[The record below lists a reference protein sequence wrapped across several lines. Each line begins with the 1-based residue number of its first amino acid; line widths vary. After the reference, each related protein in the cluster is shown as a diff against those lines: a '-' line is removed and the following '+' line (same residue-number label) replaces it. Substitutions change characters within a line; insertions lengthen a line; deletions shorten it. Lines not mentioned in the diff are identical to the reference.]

1 MDEQTKGNGRGKA
14 EGSRQTQFKPGQSGN
29 PSGLSKG
36 ITDPPSGSQRPVDM
50 LAEYDGILERPK
62 AEDATDLQ
70 RRLRRMYE
78 DDFSGFM
85 RIRDREADRRQKNGA
100 ESKPDAA
107 SDVQDEGSAKALA
120 VLVEFMKG
128 LNERC

>member
-1 MDEQTKGNGRGKA
+1 MDEQTKGSGRGKS

-29 PSGLSKG
+29 PSGLPKG
-36 ITDPPSGSQRPVDM
+36 ITDPPSGSQGPVDM

-62 AEDATDLQ
+62 SEDVTDLQ

-78 DDFSGFM
+78 EDFSGFM
-85 RIRDREADRRQKNGA
+85 RIRDREADRRQKA
-100 ESKPDAA
+100 LADVKPDAP
-107 SDVQDEGSAKALA
+107 DVRDEGSANALA
-120 VLVEFMKG
+120 VLVDFMKG